1 MQLCI
6 KYSNNAIQTVNVYL
20 FLFLVY
26 IFFYRFFFFVETSFS
41 MLCFL
46 LCLFAANLWQL

>member
-6 KYSNNAIQTVNVYL
+6 KYSNTALQTINVYL
-20 FLFLVY
+20 FLFT
-26 IFFYRFFFFVETSFS
+26 FFFTVFFFVETSFA

-46 LCLFAANLWQL
+46 LCLFAANLWLL

>member
-6 KYSNNAIQTVNVYL
+6 KYSNNALQTINVYL
-20 FLFLVY
+20 FLFFVDIFLLV
-26 IFFYRFFFFVETSFS
+26 FFVETSFAT
-41 MLCFL
+41 LCFL